1 MSMENIRS
9 SKSIAS
15 WIPPILL
22 ALGLVIVIRTFLF
35 SPMIVDG
42 ASMEPTLHDHER
54 IIVSK
59 TISWTGDVNRGDI
72 VIIKGDDRKTNYV
85 KRAIGLPGDII
96 EMKDDQLFIN
106 EQLVKEPYLKENM
119 KAAKEK
125 GTNLTEDFGPITVP
139 ENSFF
144 VMGDNRFNS
153 IDSRSRL
160 GFSLGFIERDRIIGK
175 SKFVLFPFKNI
186 RATK

>member
-1 MSMENIRS
+1 MENKRS

-144 VMGDNRFNS
+144 CHG
-153 IDSRSRL
+153 
-160 GFSLGFIERDRIIGK
+160 G
-175 SKFVLFPFKNI
+175 
-186 RATK
+186 